1 MMNNFFIKKPKLN
14 LLENEVEDTPHT
26 SSLCPELNNE
36 TSTSNVNIYDIG
48 KYLNQTVSNELKY
61 KLLVNKWTP
70 DETYK
75 FPIVGKRNLKF
86 QFNWFKRFSWL
97 AYTTIGEQG
106 AMCTFC
112 VLFARDFGGKGNHQQ
127 LGILVNKPFNNW
139 KKAIETLSHH
149 STTQF
154 HKNSV
159 IFGENFINTY
169 TKLQP
174 DIRQQLD
181 SLALRG
187 RNDSGPL
194 DLNIVEPDHNDGNL
208 RALLRMRI
216 SCGDKQLINHI
227 ENQSLNAI
235 YISPTKSFSV
245 LVDETTDISRIEQLT
260 LCIRYIDSVETTN
273 TINYVL
279 REDFLQ
285 FVPVHSTTGQN
296 LASVIINSLQALGIN
311 DKYMVGQGYDGAA
324 SMSGNLKG
332 VQTIIRESHPAALYV
347 HCSAHSLN
355 LALAHSCNVQYVRNC
370 IGTIK
375 SIGNFIKSS
384 AMRTNILKTKI
395 KNILPNTKWT
405 KLTSMCDTRWVENH
419 NGIQRFVEIFQ
430 PIVET
435 LEELQLVQDINTSS
449 KSIQFYR
456 AIVTSEFIL
465 SMVTSN
471 TLFSMTLPLCKSL
484 QSVSCDLVEAVQ
496 HIETILNEL
505 THLRENIDHTF
516 NDIFEKPELLLKSI
530 DGEEN
535 IRIPRIVARQ
545 QNRVNIVTN
554 CPKTYFRIAIAIPFF
569 DDFIRQLKERFTNHK
584 KIISSLCF
592 LLPNKCTNSELEA
605 SDFELYSEFLDLDA
619 LSNELRLW
627 KRKWCDKPILER
639 SPEILEAYSN
649 LTTAT
654 PERTFSTLKRIKN
667 YLRNATGEDRLTG
680 LALLSVHRNIVVDPE
695 E

>member
-1 MMNNFFIKKPKLN
+1 
-14 LLENEVEDTPHT
+14 
-26 SSLCPELNNE
+26 
-36 TSTSNVNIYDIG
+36 
-48 KYLNQTVSNELKY
+48 
-61 KLLVNKWTP
+61 
-70 DETYK
+70 
-75 FPIVGKRNLKF
+75 
-86 QFNWFKRFSWL
+86 
-97 AYTTIGEQG
+97 
-106 AMCTFC
+106 MCTFC

-159 IFGENFINTY
+159 IFE
-169 TKLQP
+169 
-174 DIRQQLD
+174 
-181 SLALRG
+181 LALRG

-384 AMRTNILKTKI
+384 AMRTKILKTKI

-516 NDIFEKPELLLKSI
+516 NDIFEKTELLLKSI

-545 QNRVNIVTN
+545 QNR
-554 CPKTYFRIAIAIPFF
+554 
-569 DDFIRQLKERFTNHK
+569 
-584 KIISSLCF
+584 
-592 LLPNKCTNSELEA
+592 
-605 SDFELYSEFLDLDA
+605 
-619 LSNELRLW
+619 
-627 KRKWCDKPILER
+627 
-639 SPEILEAYSN
+639 
-649 LTTAT
+649 
-654 PERTFSTLKRIKN
+654 
-667 YLRNATGEDRLTG
+667 
-680 LALLSVHRNIVVDPE
+680 
-695 E
+695 